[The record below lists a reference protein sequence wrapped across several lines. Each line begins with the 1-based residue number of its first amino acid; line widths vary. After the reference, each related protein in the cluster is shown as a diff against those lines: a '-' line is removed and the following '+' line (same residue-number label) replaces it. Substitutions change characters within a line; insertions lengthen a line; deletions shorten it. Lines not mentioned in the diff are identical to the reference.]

1 MADEPETPEAEEAVE
16 GTEAAASTP
25 DAPAEET
32 PKEEPKERL
41 HPKVARKQARSRH
54 TGETRPAR
62 SDEERHADRVELRKA
77 NATAR
82 SRRRQQE
89 RAKATPSGNPGTP
102 PREHGEGRKL
112 VRVGTVVS
120 AKPDKTITVRIDVA
134 RRHRKYKKIVRSSS
148 KIHVHDAENTA
159 NEGDV
164 VRVIESR
171 PLSATKRWNLVEVV
185 ERAR

>member
-1 MADEPETPEAEEAVE
+1 MADETETPEAEEAIE

-25 DAPAEET
+25 EAPAEA
-32 PKEEPKERL
+32 PKEEPKERV
-41 HPKVARKQARSRH
+41 HPKVARKQARSTH
-54 TGETRPAR
+54 TGESRPSR
-62 SDEERHADRVELRKA
+62 TPEERQAERDELRKK
-77 NATAR
+77 NAAAR
-82 SRRRQQE
+82 ARRRQQE
-89 RAKATPSGNPGTP
+89 RAKATPSGEPGTP
-102 PREHGEGRKL
+102 KREHGEGRKL
-112 VRVGTVVS
+112 ERTGTVVS

-164 VRVIESR
+164 VRVVESR

>member
-1 MADEPETPEAEEAVE
+1 MADETENPEAVE
-16 GTEAAASTP
+16 ETPAAEAAA
-25 DAPAEET
+25 PAEPEV
-32 PKEEPKERL
+32 KL
-41 HPKVARKQARSRH
+41 HPKEARKLARRTHS
-54 TGETRPAR
+54 GDAKPAR
-62 SDEERHADRVELRKA
+62 TDEERQADRVTLRKQ
-77 NATAR
+77 NAAAR
-82 SRRRQQE
+82 TRRRGQE
-89 RAKATPSGNPGTP
+89 RAKAVPSGNPGTP
-102 PREHGEGRKL
+102 KPEHGEGRKL
-112 VRVGTVVS
+112 VRTGTVVS

-148 KIHVHDAENTA
+148 KIHVHDQNNDA

>member
-1 MADEPETPEAEEAVE
+1 MADEPETPEAIEAT
-16 GTEAAASTP
+16 GTDAAPATEAPAA
-25 DAPAEET
+25 
-32 PKEEPKERL
+32 EPKERL
-41 HPKVARKQARSRH
+41 HPKVARKQARSANS
-54 TGETRPAR
+54 GEAAPTRTP
-62 SDEERHADRVELRKA
+62 EERQAERDELRKQ
-77 NATAR
+77 NAVA
-82 SRRRQQE
+82 RRRRREQE
-89 RAKATPSGNPGTP
+89 RAKATPSGETGTP
-102 PREHGEGRKL
+102 KKEHGEGRKL
-112 VRVGTVVS
+112 VRTGTVVS
-120 AKPDKTITVRIDVA
+120 NKPDKTITVRIDVA